1 MLFLNQKILQPN
13 VDNKVIWGDRKNG
26 KFYVNSMFKVLID
39 SRKIQLEPKMQP
51 KICFFASEAAWRRAL
66 TIDQIK
72 KRERHLANRCPLCQ
86 KDEDTI
92 DYYLLLCCA
101 VTWFFCILLFF
112 RVLWVFPCSIRQAL
126 ES

>member
-13 VDNKVIWGDRKNG
+13 VDNKVIWGDGKNG
-26 KFYVNSMFKVLID
+26 KFSVNSMFKVLID

-66 TIDQIK
+66 TIDQNK
-72 KRERHLANRCPLCQ
+72 TRGRHLANRRPLCQ
-86 KDEDTI
+86 KDEETI
-92 DYYLLLCCA
+92 DYLLLYCA
-101 VTWFFCILLFF
+101 VAWIFCILLVF
-112 RVLWVFPCSIRQAL
+112 RVLWVFPRSIRQAL